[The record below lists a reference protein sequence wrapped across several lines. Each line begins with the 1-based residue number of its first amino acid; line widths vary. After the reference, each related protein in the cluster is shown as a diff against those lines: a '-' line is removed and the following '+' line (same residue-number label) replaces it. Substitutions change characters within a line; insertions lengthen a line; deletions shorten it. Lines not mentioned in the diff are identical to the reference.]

1 MERKITL
8 KEQTMTIGE
17 RIAEERKK
25 KGMTQEDMA
34 EKLNL
39 SRQAISK
46 WESGSSFPDT
56 ENLLKLSF
64 LFSVSVDYLLKGEMV
79 EEKNGE
85 EEKVFHLSYS
95 SLTRMKERHSERT
108 LWGLPLWSV
117 GRYAKGFFALGFRSE
132 GIFSLGFFSKG
143 VFSLGCFTLGG
154 ISVGMA
160 SLGLLSLG
168 AFSGGIISF
177 GAVSLALM
185 ASVGAISISPL
196 SIGSLSL
203 GEVSIGA
210 FSRGRFF
217 AYGDDAKALVALAK
231 TKAEGTW
238 AELLPIPSSKA
249 EALFL
254 TLKDNIPS
262 RLSWTMGIVKNL
274 LGL

>member
-1 MERKITL
+1 
-8 KEQTMTIGE
+8 MTIGE

-56 ENLLKLSF
+56 ENLLKLSL
-64 LFSVSVDYLLKGEMV
+64 LFSVSVDYLLKGEKV
-79 EEKNGE
+79 EERKE
-85 EEKVFHLSYS
+85 EEKFFSLSFS
-95 SLTRMKERHSERT
+95 PLSRMKERHSERT
-108 LWGLPLWSV
+108 PWGLPLWSV
-117 GRYAKGFFALGFRSE
+117 GRNAKGFFALGFRSE

-238 AELLPIPSSKA
+238 AEQLPIPSSKA

-262 RLSWTMGIVKNL
+262 RLSWTMGIVKKL

>member
-56 ENLLKLSF
+56 ENLLKLSL
-64 LFSVSVDYLLKGEMV
+64 LFSVSVDYLLKGEKV
-79 EEKNGE
+79 EERKE
-85 EEKVFHLSYS
+85 EEKIFSLSFS
-95 SLTRMKERHSERT
+95 PLSRMKERHSEKT

-117 GRYAKGFFALGFRSE
+117 GRNAKGFFA
-132 GIFSLGFFSKG
+132 LGFFSKG

-168 AFSGGIISF
+168 AFS
-177 GAVSLALM
+177 
-185 ASVGAISISPL
+185 
-196 SIGSLSL
+196 
-203 GEVSIGA
+203 
-210 FSRGRFF
+210 RGHYF
-217 AYGDDAKALVALAK
+217 AYGDDAKALVALAS

-238 AELLPIPSSKA
+238 AELLPLPSSKA
-249 EALFL
+249 EALYL

>member
-1 MERKITL
+1 MERKITP

-85 EEKVFHLSYS
+85 EEKVFHLPYS
-95 SLTRMKERHSERT
+95 SLSRMKERHSEKT

-117 GRYAKGFFALGFRSE
+117 GKNAKGFFALGFRSE

-143 VFSLGCFTLGG
+143 VFSLGCLTLGG

-203 GEVSIGA
+203 GEISIGA

-217 AYGDDAKALVALAK
+217 AYGDDAKALVALAS

-238 AELLPIPSSKA
+238 AELLPLPSSKA

>member
-1 MERKITL
+1 
-8 KEQTMTIGE
+8 MTIGE

-85 EEKVFHLSYS
+85 EEKVFHLPYS
-95 SLTRMKERHSERT
+95 SLSRMKERHSEKT

-117 GRYAKGFFALGFRSE
+117 GRNAKGFFALGFRSE

-177 GAVSLALM
+177 GAVSLAIM

-203 GEVSIGA
+203 GEISIGA

-217 AYGDDAKALVALAK
+217 AYGDDAKALVALAS

-238 AELLPIPSSKA
+238 AELLPLPSSKA
-249 EALFL
+249 EALYL

>member
-85 EEKVFHLSYS
+85 EEKVFHLPYS
-95 SLTRMKERHSERT
+95 SLSRMKERHSEKT

-117 GRYAKGFFALGFRSE
+117 GRNAKGFFALGF
-132 GIFSLGFFSKG
+132 FSKG
-143 VFSLGCFTLGG
+143 VFFLGCFSLGG

-160 SLGLLSLG
+160 SLGLLSL
-168 AFSGGIISF
+168 A
-177 GAVSLALM
+177 
-185 ASVGAISISPL
+185 
-196 SIGSLSL
+196 
-203 GEVSIGA
+203 A
-210 FSRGRFF
+210 FSRGHYF
-217 AYGDDAKALVALAK
+217 AYGDDTKALVALAS

-238 AELLPIPSSKA
+238 AELLPLPSSKA

-262 RLSWTMGIVKNL
+262 RLSWTMGMVKNL
-274 LGL
+274 LAL

>member
-1 MERKITL
+1 
-8 KEQTMTIGE
+8 MTIGE

-56 ENLLKLSF
+56 ENLLKLSL
-64 LFSVSVDYLLKGEMV
+64 LFSVSVDYLLKGEKV
-79 EEKNGE
+79 EERKE
-85 EEKVFHLSYS
+85 EEKIFSLSFS
-95 SLTRMKERHSERT
+95 PLSRMKERHSEKT

-117 GRYAKGFFALGFRSE
+117 GKNAKGFFALGFRSE

-168 AFSGGIISF
+168 AFS
-177 GAVSLALM
+177 
-185 ASVGAISISPL
+185 
-196 SIGSLSL
+196 
-203 GEVSIGA
+203 
-210 FSRGRFF
+210 RGRFF
-217 AYGDDAKALVALAK
+217 AYGDDAKALVALAS

-262 RLSWTMGIVKNL
+262 RLSWTMGIVKKL
-274 LGL
+274 LSL

>member
-1 MERKITL
+1 
-8 KEQTMTIGE
+8 MTIGE

-56 ENLLKLSF
+56 ENLLKLSL

-79 EEKNGE
+79 EEKNEEE

-117 GRYAKGFFALGFRSE
+117 GKNAKGFFALGFRSE

-160 SLGLLSLG
+160 SLGLLFL
-168 AFSGGIISF
+168 
-177 GAVSLALM
+177 
-185 ASVGAISISPL
+185 
-196 SIGSLSL
+196 
-203 GEVSIGA
+203 GA

-238 AELLPIPSSKA
+238 AELLPLPSSKA
-249 EALFL
+249 EALYL

>member
-1 MERKITL
+1 MERKITP

-85 EEKVFHLSYS
+85 EEKEVFHLPYS
-95 SLTRMKERHSERT
+95 SLSRMKERHSEKT

-117 GRYAKGFFALGFRSE
+117 GKNAKGFFALGFRSE

-185 ASVGAISISPL
+185 ASVGAISISSL

-217 AYGDDAKALVALAK
+217 AYGDDAKALVALAS

-238 AELLPIPSSKA
+238 AELLPLPSSKA
-249 EALFL
+249 EALYL

-262 RLSWTMGIVKNL
+262 RLSWPWE
-274 LGL
+274 

>member
-8 KEQTMTIGE
+8 QEQTMTIGE

-46 WESGSSFPDT
+46 WESGASFPDT
-56 ENLLKLSF
+56 ENLLKLSL

-79 EEKNGE
+79 EEKNEE

-95 SLTRMKERHSERT
+95 SLTRMKERHSEKT

-117 GRYAKGFFALGFRSE
+117 GKNAKGFFALGFRSE

-143 VFSLGCFTLGG
+143 VFSLGCFTMGG

-160 SLGLLSLG
+160 SLGLLSL
-168 AFSGGIISF
+168 
-177 GAVSLALM
+177 
-185 ASVGAISISPL
+185 
-196 SIGSLSL
+196 
-203 GEVSIGA
+203 GA

-217 AYGDDAKALVALAK
+217 AYGDDAKALVALAS

-238 AELLPIPSSKA
+238 AELLPLPSSKA
-249 EALFL
+249 EALYL

>member
-56 ENLLKLSF
+56 ENLLKLSL

-85 EEKVFHLSYS
+85 EEKVFHLPYS
-95 SLTRMKERHSERT
+95 SLSRMKERHSEKT

-117 GRYAKGFFALGFRSE
+117 GRNAKGFFA
-132 GIFSLGFFSKG
+132 LGFFSKG

-203 GEVSIGA
+203 GEISIGA

-217 AYGDDAKALVALAK
+217 AYGDDAKALVALAS

-238 AELLPIPSSKA
+238 AELLPLPSSKA
-249 EALFL
+249 EALYL

-262 RLSWTMGIVKNL
+262 RLSWTMGIVKKL
-274 LGL
+274 LSL

>member
-1 MERKITL
+1 
-8 KEQTMTIGE
+8 MTIGE

-85 EEKVFHLSYS
+85 EEKVFHLPYS
-95 SLTRMKERHSERT
+95 SLSRMKERHSEKT

-117 GRYAKGFFALGFRSE
+117 GRNAKGFFA
-132 GIFSLGFFSKG
+132 LGFFSKG

-168 AFSGGIISF
+168 
-177 GAVSLALM
+177 V
-185 ASVGAISISPL
+185 
-196 SIGSLSL
+196 
-203 GEVSIGA
+203 
-210 FSRGRFF
+210 FSRDHYF
-217 AYGDDAKALVALAK
+217 AY
-231 TKAEGTW
+231 
-238 AELLPIPSSKA
+238 
-249 EALFL
+249 
-254 TLKDNIPS
+254 
-262 RLSWTMGIVKNL
+262 
-274 LGL
+274 

>member
-1 MERKITL
+1 MERKINL

-56 ENLLKLSF
+56 ENLLKLSL
-64 LFSVSVDYLLKGEMV
+64 LFSVSVDYLLKGEKV
-79 EEKNGE
+79 EERKE
-85 EEKVFHLSYS
+85 EEKIFSLSFS
-95 SLTRMKERHSERT
+95 PLSRMKERHSEKT

-117 GRYAKGFFALGFRSE
+117 GINAKGFFA
-132 GIFSLGFFSKG
+132 LGFFSKG

-168 AFSGGIISF
+168 AFSGGIVSF
-177 GAVSLALM
+177 GAVSVALM

-203 GEVSIGA
+203 GEISIGA

-217 AYGDDAKALVALAK
+217 AYGDDAKALVALAS

-238 AELLPIPSSKA
+238 AELLPLPSSKA
-249 EALFL
+249 EALYL

>member
-56 ENLLKLSF
+56 ENLLKLSL
-64 LFSVSVDYLLKGEMV
+64 LFSVSVDYLLKGESV
-79 EEKNGE
+79 EEKKEE

-95 SLTRMKERHSERT
+95 SLTRMKERHSEKT

-117 GRYAKGFFALGFRSE
+117 GKNAKGFFALGFRSE

-154 ISVGMA
+154 ISVSMA
-160 SLGLLSLG
+160 SLGLLFL
-168 AFSGGIISF
+168 
-177 GAVSLALM
+177 
-185 ASVGAISISPL
+185 
-196 SIGSLSL
+196 
-203 GEVSIGA
+203 GA
-210 FSRGRFF
+210 FSRGHYF
-217 AYGDDAKALVALAK
+217 AYGDDTKALVALAK

-238 AELLPIPSSKA
+238 AELLPLPSSKA
-249 EALFL
+249 EALYL

>member
-1 MERKITL
+1 
-8 KEQTMTIGE
+8 MTIGE

-85 EEKVFHLSYS
+85 EEKEVFHLPYS
-95 SLTRMKERHSERT
+95 SLSRMKERHSEKT

-117 GRYAKGFFALGFRSE
+117 GRNAKGFFALGFRSE
-132 GIFSLGFFSKG
+132 GIFSLG

-177 GAVSLALM
+177 GAVSLAIM

-217 AYGDDAKALVALAK
+217 AYGDDAKALVALAS

-238 AELLPIPSSKA
+238 AELLPLPSSKA
-249 EALFL
+249 EALYL

-262 RLSWTMGIVKNL
+262 RLSWTMGMVKNL
-274 LGL
+274 LAL

>member
-25 KGMTQEDMA
+25 KGMTQEDIA

-56 ENLLKLSF
+56 ENLLKLSL

-79 EEKNGE
+79 GEKNE
-85 EEKVFHLSYS
+85 EGIVFHLSYS
-95 SLTRMKERHSERT
+95 SLTRMKERHSEKT

-117 GRYAKGFFALGFRSE
+117 GKNAKGFFALGFRSE

-168 AFSGGIISF
+168 AFS
-177 GAVSLALM
+177 
-185 ASVGAISISPL
+185 
-196 SIGSLSL
+196 
-203 GEVSIGA
+203 
-210 FSRGRFF
+210 RGRFF
-217 AYGDDAKALVALAK
+217 AYGDDAKALIALA
-231 TKAEGTW
+231 
-238 AELLPIPSSKA
+238 SK
-249 EALFL
+249 
-254 TLKDNIPS
+254 K
-262 RLSWTMGIVKNL
+262 R
-274 LGL
+274 

>member
-1 MERKITL
+1 
-8 KEQTMTIGE
+8 MTIGE

-56 ENLLKLSF
+56 ENLLKLSL
-64 LFSVSVDYLLKGEMV
+64 LFSVSVDYLLKGEKV
-79 EEKNGE
+79 EERKE
-85 EEKVFHLSYS
+85 EEKIFSLSFS
-95 SLTRMKERHSERT
+95 PLSRMKERHSEKT

-117 GRYAKGFFALGFRSE
+117 GRNAKGFFALGFRSE

-143 VFSLGCFTLGG
+143 VFSLGCLTLGG

-203 GEVSIGA
+203 GEIIIGA

-217 AYGDDAKALVALAK
+217 AYGDDAKALVALAS

-238 AELLPIPSSKA
+238 AELLPLPSSKA
-249 EALFL
+249 EALYL

-274 LGL
+274 LAL

>member
-1 MERKITL
+1 
-8 KEQTMTIGE
+8 MTIGE

-56 ENLLKLSF
+56 ENLLKLSL

-79 EEKNGE
+79 EEKNE

-95 SLTRMKERHSERT
+95 SLTRMKERHSEKT

-117 GRYAKGFFALGFRSE
+117 GKNAKGFFALGFRSE

-168 AFSGGIISF
+168 
-177 GAVSLALM
+177 V
-185 ASVGAISISPL
+185 
-196 SIGSLSL
+196 
-203 GEVSIGA
+203 
-210 FSRGRFF
+210 FSRDHYF
-217 AYGDDAKALVALAK
+217 AY
-231 TKAEGTW
+231 
-238 AELLPIPSSKA
+238 
-249 EALFL
+249 
-254 TLKDNIPS
+254 
-262 RLSWTMGIVKNL
+262 
-274 LGL
+274 